1 MNEEQVLF
9 AAFVIPTT
17 RERYVELLATKRGRE
32 KVRSAL
38 DPFKDLIRVSA
49 EEFLEST
56 PMRLLYFTNFGS
68 SERRTS
74 ATSFPSAPIWMGV
87 ICRCLMRLRLRLAGG
102 GVRSFHASA
111 EYLDISRV
119 RAERPVHLPT
129 RSVDG
134 ETGKNY
140 FPGFLPRPSCR
151 MLLRTI
157 EWESSPPS
165 VAIGCNIG
173 VLLGAPGVEE
183 GIELHSDRLE
193 KPPIFEAHLAHLV
206 PAPGVWDSGDHF
218 LFGPAGVRRA

>member
-9 AAFVIPTT
+9 AAFVIPTK

-38 DPFKDLIRVSA
+38 DHFKDLDARFCRRVPGVDA
-49 EEFLEST
+49 NAAAVLHELRKLGA
-56 PMRLLYFTNFGS
+56 PP
-68 SERRTS
+68 S
-74 ATSFPSAPIWMGV
+74 ATSFPSAPIWMGA
-87 ICRCLMRLRLRLAGG
+87 ICRCLMRLRLRVAGG
-102 GVRSFHASA
+102 GIRSFHASA

-151 MLLRTI
+151 MLLRTM

-173 VLLGAPGVEE
+173 VPE
-183 GIELHSDRLE
+183 GRTSVHPNQKKSLS
-193 KPPIFEAHLAHLV
+193 
-206 PAPGVWDSGDHF
+206 
-218 LFGPAGVRRA
+218 RR